1 MEDLERYGDYNEVD
15 DEPGEKRGIVGI
27 ILKILIAVVCLS
39 VVGVV
44 GFRIFVFNHYPDS
57 VSGIIYS
64 DELRDYYNE
73 CGGDMNAYTQ
83 PLDIMYDDPAE
94 GNFFFDK
101 LVYIPDA
108 DHLQVSIRYNTSLMT
123 SIEEKYGVTLDPD
136 ADPMEL
142 FDFKLVKTKSDYTPP
157 EDGSIEAVPVETV
170 AVPSLSVTEESFM
183 YRYVRLAFDGVDFG
197 LDEDEPPVSWLRLDI
212 TVKAAEGVNKTF
224 SLAVYNY
231 ALEAIEYNPSSSE
244 VPN

>member
-15 DEPGEKRGIVGI
+15 EEPGEKRGVVGI
-27 ILKILIAVVCLS
+27 ILKILIAVVCLA

-44 GFRIFVFNHYPDS
+44 GFRIFIFNYYPES

-64 DELRDYYNE
+64 DALRDYYE
-73 CGGDMNAYTQ
+73 EKGGELDAFTQ
-83 PLDIMYDDPAE
+83 PPDIMYDDPAE

-101 LVYIPDA
+101 LVFIPGS
-108 DHLQVSIRYNTSLMT
+108 DHLQVTVRYNTSLMT
-123 SIEEKYGVTLDPD
+123 AIKEKYGVVLDPD

-157 EDGSIEAVPVETV
+157 SDGTVESVPVETV
-170 AVPSLSVTEESFM
+170 ATPSVSATDESFM

-197 LDEDEPPVSWLRLDI
+197 LDEGEEPVAWLRLDI

-224 SLAVYNY
+224 SLPVYNY
-231 ALEAIEYNPSSSE
+231 NLEAIEYNASASE
-244 VPN
+244 VPQ